1 MQKLYCEVRTSFLL
15 LGWVCLCSVVLR
27 WLSCFSPGA
36 FRMLLCC
43 CYGDLYHWFFTSAAV
58 FFGAWCEL
66 PVASIHLFCFKQ
78 GIDTYTPLLVSI
90 NMRGIQIYVFLY
102 CKSISLL
109 ILSLSLDFIW
119 SLSLIC
125 STIYILKYVL
135 LITYFHVRLLSLHNN
150 EHAHFFLVDYV
161 LIYLI

>member
-1 MQKLYCEVRTSFLL
+1 MLILLQCDMTFFSSSGWLVCENGGKMIWVLYIRSIICSTYVYTMFLKC
-15 LGWVCLCSVVLR
+15 V
-27 WLSCFSPGA
+27 
-36 FRMLLCC
+36 
-43 CYGDLYHWFFTSAAV
+43 
-58 FFGAWCEL
+58 
-66 PVASIHLFCFKQ
+66 Q

-150 EHAHFFLVDYV
+150 EHAHFFWIDNV